1 MVADADNDGPDLAE
15 ETDDLQRAL
24 TSVQERA
31 IIALL
36 NEQSISRAA
45 AVTEVG
51 QRTLYRWLRKPEFAR
66 AYREARREAFGQ
78 AIALTQRYAPL
89 AVNTLAQVMMD
100 GAAPSSSKVAAATT
114 ILRFGREGIELDD
127 LAARVDELERAAP
140 KKQMAPRWRGID
152 NSGR

>member
-1 MVADADNDGPDLAE
+1 MVSKPDNDGPDLAE

-24 TSVQERA
+24 TAVQERA

-36 NEQSISRAA
+36 NEQTISRAA
-45 AVTEVG
+45 AAAEVG
-51 QRTLYRWLRKPEFAR
+51 QRTLYRWLRKPEFSR
-66 AYREARREAFGQ
+66 AYRQARREAFGQ

-100 GAAPSSSKVAAATT
+100 DSAPTSSKVAAATT

-127 LAARVDELERAAP
+127 LAARLEALERAAP
-140 KKQMAPRWRGID
+140 QPRKSPRWAR
-152 NSGR
+152 

>member
-1 MVADADNDGPDLAE
+1 MVSNSNNDEPDLAD

-24 TSVQERA
+24 TPIQERA

-36 NEQSISRAA
+36 NEQTIGRAA
-45 AVTEVG
+45 SAAEVG
-51 QRTLYRWLRKPEFAR
+51 QRTLYRWLRTPEFAR

-89 AVNTLAQVMMD
+89 AVNTLAQIMMND
-100 GAAPSSSKVAAATT
+100 SAPTSSKVAAATT

-127 LAARVDELERAAP
+127 LAARVDALEQAAP
-140 KKQMAPRWRGID
+140 QREKSARWR
-152 NSGR
+152 

>member
-1 MVADADNDGPDLAE
+1 MVSRPDNDGPDLAE

-31 IIALL
+31 IIAQL
-36 NEQSISRAA
+36 NEQTISRAA
-45 AVTEVG
+45 AVAEVG
-51 QRTLYRWLRKPEFAR
+51 QRTLYRWLRKPEFSR

-100 GAAPSSSKVAAATT
+100 DGAPTSSKVAAATT
-114 ILRFGREGIELDD
+114 ILRFGREGIEVDD
-127 LAARVDELERAAP
+127 LAARVEALEQSAPQPQKAA
-140 KKQMAPRWRGID
+140 RWRG
-152 NSGR
+152 

>member
-1 MVADADNDGPDLAE
+1 MVADANNDGADLAE

-24 TSVQERA
+24 TPVQERA

-45 AVTEVG
+45 VAADVG

-89 AVNTLAQVMMD
+89 AVNTLAQVMMND
-100 GAAPSSSKVAAATT
+100 SAPSSSKVAAATT

-127 LAARVDELERAAP
+127 LAARVEALEETAP
-140 KKQMAPRWRGID
+140 KREKSARWVGYR
-152 NSGR
+152 

>member
-24 TSVQERA
+24 TPVQERA

-45 AVTEVG
+45 AAAEVG

-100 GAAPSSSKVAAATT
+100 DDAPSSSKVAAATT

-127 LAARVDELERAAP
+127 LAARVEALEETAP
-140 KKQMAPRWRGID
+140 KREKSARWR
-152 NSGR
+152 